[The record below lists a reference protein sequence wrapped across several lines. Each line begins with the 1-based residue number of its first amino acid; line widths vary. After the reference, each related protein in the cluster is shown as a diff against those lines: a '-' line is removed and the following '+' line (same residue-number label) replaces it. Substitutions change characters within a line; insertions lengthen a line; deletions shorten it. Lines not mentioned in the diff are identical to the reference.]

1 MLRTENVVK
10 IYDPKRPEVKA
21 LAGISL
27 NFPEK
32 GMVFVVG
39 KSGSG
44 KSTLMNMLG
53 CLDSPS
59 SGEVYID
66 GRADKDNKSQRV
78 ALSGAFYLG
87 IIRRMAYEFHFIAA
101 FFKPLSGRRFSL

>member
-32 GMVFVVG
+32 GMVFVVE

-44 KSTLMNMLG
+44 KSTLMNILG

-66 GRADKDNKSQRV
+66 GRAAKDNKSQRV

-87 IIRRMAYEFHFIAA
+87 LIRRMTYEFHFIAD
-101 FFKPLSGRRFSL
+101 FFKPLSG

>member
-1 MLRTENVVK
+1 MLRTDNVVK

-27 NFPEK
+27 SFPEK

-44 KSTLMNMLG
+44 KSTLMNILG
-53 CLDSPS
+53 CPDSPS

-66 GRADKDNKSQRV
+66 GRAASAMSAEERDDYRARKI
-78 ALSGAFYLG
+78 G
-87 IIRRMAYEFHFIAA
+87 FI
-101 FFKPLSGRRFSL
+101 FQDFLLLDDMTSL

>member
-32 GMVFVVG
+32 GTVFVVG

-66 GRADKDNKSQRV
+66 GRADKNNKSQRV

-87 IIRRMAYEFHFIAA
+87 IIRRMAYEFHFIAD
-101 FFKPLSGRRFSL
+101 FFKPLLR